1 MHSIL
6 SWAAAHDTVIWLIVT
21 PILTSLITIAAKPRT
36 PEQYDAIAARYGR
49 VTVELLRLVAAI
61 GPDPVK
67 VVKIIRRIV
76 SPPGPGSIVGLMLVG
91 SVVLGTSG
99 CTLQKQTAL
108 AEILARKVACALA
121 HQGEPDARILA
132 VCAID
137 PADAPNILTLVS
149 QERAA
154 RMHERDEGF
163 RAAAASCRSSIEDR
177 K

>member
-1 MHSIL
+1 MNAIL
-6 SWAAAHDTVIWLIVT
+6 AWAAAHDAVLWLIAT

-49 VTVELLRLVAAI
+49 VTVEILRLVAAI

-67 VVKIIRRIV
+67 VVKILRRIV
-76 SPPGPGSIVGLMLVG
+76 SPPGPGAIVGLVLVG
-91 SVVLGTSG
+91 AVALGSSG

-137 PADAPNILTLVS
+137 PADAPDILTLVS

-154 RMHERDEGF
+154 RMRERDEGY
-163 RAAAASCRSSIEDR
+163 RAGAGACRSSIEDR